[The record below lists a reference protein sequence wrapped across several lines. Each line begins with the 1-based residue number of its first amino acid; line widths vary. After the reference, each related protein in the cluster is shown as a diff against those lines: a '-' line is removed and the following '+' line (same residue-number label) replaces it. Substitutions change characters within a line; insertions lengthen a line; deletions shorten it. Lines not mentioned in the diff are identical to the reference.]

1 MDKLDKL
8 GVSPKDREYLE
19 KEMAKA
25 GFGLDVD
32 RTRRAVNWGLVN
44 GYYAYPVAYNHGLIH
59 LQEDIQERIQTL
71 ILGDL
76 GNVSDDATPPK
87 YQELVNQYYEVL
99 SRSGKPA
106 PAGKAAPAKATF
118 NDSFSHTAAGPVA
131 ERGICV
137 RADDA
142 SERLGA

>member
-1 MDKLDKL
+1 MDKLEKL

-32 RTRRAVNWGLVN
+32 RTKRAVNWGLVN

-76 GNVSDDATPPK
+76 GNVTDHATPPK
-87 YQELVNQYYEVL
+87 YQELVERYYEVL
-99 SRSGKPA
+99 SRSGKPG
-106 PAGKAAPAKATF
+106 PAGKPEMRKPKSETGAVKKAK
-118 NDSFSHTAAGPVA
+118 
-131 ERGICV
+131 
-137 RADDA
+137 
-142 SERLGA
+142 